1 MKHLSEDA
9 EGLQT
14 ETWGILTFKNR
25 VRGKALKSLRS
36 IQTYLTK
43 ENVSAEVQEEEKFL
57 KWDFCIAKPK
67 V

>member
-1 MKHLSEDA
+1 M
-9 EGLQT
+9 
-14 ETWGILTFKNR
+14 
-25 VRGKALKSLRS
+25 LKSLRS

-67 V
+67 YRSVRGLKKKKNVSVVNTDESNFN